1 MILADKITQLRKKA
15 GMSQEELAD
24 RIGVSRQA
32 VSKWEGS
39 LAVPDINK
47 IIALSEVFGVSTDFL
62 LKDSAEMP
70 PDAPGEAA
78 DAENTGREDS
88 PLHPVSLETA
98 NLFLQ
103 NNEQNALFI
112 AIGVML
118 CIISS
123 VVLILTESL
132 AGIIF
137 LLLCVGIG
145 VMIFV
150 SRGLKS
156 EEFKFLEKEPLDTA
170 YGVEGMVRERQKN
183 YSGTYI
189 REMTIGIGLC
199 VISCL
204 PLFILSGIM
213 GEARETVGVALLL
226 AFVGVGVFLIVK
238 TSIIRSGYQVLLE
251 EGNYTRKAKQTSRQ
265 IGGIYWSAVTAA
277 YLLISFL
284 TGRWD
289 MTWIIWPVAGVV
301 YGIL

>member
-1 MILADKITQLRKKA
+1 
-15 GMSQEELAD
+15 
-24 RIGVSRQA
+24 
-32 VSKWEGS
+32 
-39 LAVPDINK
+39 
-47 IIALSEVFGVSTDFL
+47 
-62 LKDSAEMP
+62 
-70 PDAPGEAA
+70 
-78 DAENTGREDS
+78 
-88 PLHPVSLETA
+88 
-98 NLFLQ
+98 
-103 NNEQNALFI
+103 
-112 AIGVML
+112 
-118 CIISS
+118 
-123 VVLILTESL
+123 
-132 AGIIF
+132 
-137 LLLCVGIG
+137 
-145 VMIFV
+145 
-150 SRGLKS
+150 
-156 EEFKFLEKEPLDTA
+156 
-170 YGVEGMVRERQKN
+170 
-183 YSGTYI
+183 
-189 REMTIGIGLC
+189 MTIGIGLC

>member
-1 MILADKITQLRKKA
+1 MT
-15 GMSQEELAD
+15 
-24 RIGVSRQA
+24 VS
-32 VSKWEGS
+32 
-39 LAVPDINK
+39 
-47 IIALSEVFGVSTDFL
+47 
-62 LKDSAEMP
+62 
-70 PDAPGEAA
+70 
-78 DAENTGREDS
+78 
-88 PLHPVSLETA
+88 
-98 NLFLQ
+98 
-103 NNEQNALFI
+103 
-112 AIGVML
+112 
-118 CIISS
+118 
-123 VVLILTESL
+123 
-132 AGIIF
+132 
-137 LLLCVGIG
+137 
-145 VMIFV
+145 
-150 SRGLKS
+150 
-156 EEFKFLEKEPLDTA
+156 FKFLEKEPLDTA

-189 REMTIGIGLC
+189 REMTVGIGLC

-213 GEARETVGVALLL
+213 GEAWETVGVALLL